1 MSNRRKTN
9 DIASMQFYKF
19 DKWLLMEEGLKKLS
33 PTAKMLYMIIKDRE
47 ELSLKNANAFT
58 DKDGYLFQYFD
69 QQKASDLLGVSLTA
83 IKKAFKDLV
92 QYKLI
97 ESVRQGLGKPNRLYV
112 LDYKVTQDT
121 INKLSYENKKAP
133 STAIDEA
140 SNKHKSTDNSIS
152 QNEENYTE
160 NNKKNKES
168 NTSKI
173 LDIINGS
180 CVNIKKV
187 DLGKCE
193 EEFTDIDRL
202 KIALEICERN
212 NSNGIK
218 ALRLAYKN
226 AYSSNNGNSS
236 GKGAGHGVNDNFKK
250 YAPDDLEKMLLESQK
265 GKFED
270 IDHTIRGIDEV
281 SRGVVPNFEI

>member
-47 ELSLKNANAFT
+47 ELSLKNAKAFT

-92 QYKLI
+92 QYGLI

-121 INKLSYENKKAP
+121 INKLSYKNEKAP
-133 STAIDEA
+133 SAPTDETEKQ
-140 SNKHKSTDNSIS
+140 NNSTDNSIPQS
-152 QNEENYTE
+152 EEKYTE
-160 NNKKNKES
+160 NEEKNKES
-168 NTSKI
+168 NASKVLEVI
-173 LDIINGS
+173 EKS
-180 CVNIKKV
+180 CVAIKKV
-187 DLGKCE
+187 DLSKCE

-202 KIALEICERN
+202 KKALEVCEGN

-226 AYSSNNGNSS
+226 AYNSNSDNNN
-236 GKGAGHGVNDNFKK
+236 GKGAGHGVRDNFKK
-250 YAPDDLEKMLLESQK
+250 YTPDDLEKMLQESQK
-265 GKFED
+265 DKFTDLDNTVKEF
-270 IDHTIRGIDEV
+270 T
-281 SRGVVPNFEI
+281 PNFPI

>member
-47 ELSLKNANAFT
+47 ELSLKNALAFT

-112 LDYKVTQDT
+112 LDYEVTQDT
-121 INKLSYENKKAP
+121 INKLSYEKKKAT

-140 SNKHKSTDNSIS
+140 LNKQKSTDNSIS
-152 QNEENYTE
+152 QDKENYTE
-160 NNKKNKES
+160 NDKKNKES
-168 NTSKI
+168 NASKI
-173 LDIINGS
+173 LDMIDKS
-180 CVNIKKV
+180 CISIKKV
-187 DLGKCE
+187 DLSKCE

-202 KIALEICERN
+202 KIALEICESN

-226 AYSSNNGNSS
+226 AYSSNNGNSG

-250 YAPDDLEKMLLESQK
+250 YTPSDLEKMLQESQR
-265 GKFED
+265 GKFSDLDNTVKEF
-270 IDHTIRGIDEV
+270 T
-281 SRGVVPNFEI
+281 PNFPV

>member
-9 DIASMQFYKF
+9 DIASMQFYKL

-33 PTAKMLYMIIKDRE
+33 PTAKMLYVIIKDRE
-47 ELSLKNANAFT
+47 ELSLKNAKAFT

-92 QYKLI
+92 EYKLI

-112 LDYKVTQDT
+112 LDYEITQDT
-121 INKLSYENKKAP
+121 INKLSYESKKAP
-133 STAIDEA
+133 SAPTDEA
-140 SNKHKSTDNSIS
+140 LKSNNFQNDLSNNSIPQS
-152 QNEENYTE
+152 KENYTE
-160 NNKKNKES
+160 NDKKNKES
-168 NTSKI
+168 NASKI

-193 EEFTDIDRL
+193 EEFTDTDRL
-202 KIALEICERN
+202 KIALEVCENN

-226 AYSSNNGNSS
+226 AYNSNNNCS
-236 GKGAGHGVNDNFKK
+236 KGAGHGVNDNFKK
-250 YAPDDLEKMLLESQK
+250 YAPDDLEKMLQESQRD
-265 GKFED
+265 KFKD
-270 IDHTIRGIDEV
+270 IDNSIKEFT
-281 SRGVVPNFEI
+281 PNFPM